1 MSENMK
7 NKISDEL
14 LASVSGGTEID
25 NSSDQVRP
33 IKKTRIRVTASS
45 LHCRY
50 TPDGP
55 IAKDYEYGHILY
67 VDGITSD
74 GKWYRLLINDPNGGT
89 CYAYIYK
96 QYTEVAE

>member
-1 MSENMK
+1 MSDKME
-7 NKISDEL
+7 NKINEEAL
-14 LASVSGGTEID
+14 ENVAGGSERQ
-25 NSSDQVRP
+25 NYNYKVRP

-50 TPDGP
+50 YPDGP

>member
-1 MSENMK
+1 MSEMK
-7 NKISDEL
+7 NDKINEEIL
-14 LASVSGGTEID
+14 ESVSGGTEVD
-25 NSSDQVRP
+25 RGSYKVRP

-74 GKWYRLLINDPNGGT
+74 GLWYRLLINDPRGGT

>member
-25 NSSDQVRP
+25 NSSYKVRP
-33 IKKTRIRVTASS
+33 IKKTRVRVTASS

>member
-1 MSENMK
+1 MSDMME
-7 NKISDEL
+7 NKINEEAL
-14 LASVSGGTEID
+14 ENVAGGTEQQAT
-25 NSSDQVRP
+25 SYKVRP

>member
-1 MSENMK
+1 MSDMME
-7 NKISDEL
+7 NKINEEAL
-14 LASVSGGTEID
+14 ENVAGGTEQQAT
-25 NSSDQVRP
+25 SYKVRP

-67 VDGITSD
+67 VDGGI
-74 GKWYRLLINDPNGGT
+74 L
-89 CYAYIYK
+89 AYIGK
-96 QYTEVAE
+96 QP

>member
-1 MSENMK
+1 MSENMN

-25 NSSDQVRP
+25 NSSYKVRA
-33 IKKTRIRVTASS
+33 IKKTRVRVTASS

>member
-1 MSENMK
+1 MSDKME
-7 NKISDEL
+7 NKINEEIL
-14 LASVSGGTEID
+14 ENVAGGTEQQ
-25 NSSDQVRP
+25 NYNYKVRP

-55 IAKDYEYGHILY
+55 IAKDYESGHILY

-74 GKWYRLLINDPNGGT
+74 GLWYRLLINDPRGGT
-89 CYAYIYK
+89 CYVYIYK

>member
-25 NSSDQVRP
+25 NSSYKVRP
-33 IKKTRIRVTASS
+33 IKKTRVRVTASS

-74 GKWYRLLINDPNGGT
+74 GLWYRLLINDPRGGT

>member
-1 MSENMK
+1 MSENMN

-25 NSSDQVRP
+25 NSAYKVRP
-33 IKKTRIRVTASS
+33 IKKTRVRVTASS